1 MGDGRL
7 GFRLRARNRL
17 LRPSILTT
25 VRGEN
30 DAMMTE
36 KRLNEIVQALFKC
49 KAELQKRFPFVC
61 WFAAGWFPT
70 AADAEYLRCP
80 PVREGAYVNVEL
92 FRDKFYAEYELHDFV
107 TAAGAAVGQRFSF
120 VCKDDDD
127 RHRRIWI
134 KVEG

>member
-1 MGDGRL
+1 M
-7 GFRLRARNRL
+7 
-17 LRPSILTT
+17 I
-25 VRGEN
+25 
-30 DAMMTE
+30 TE

-92 FRDKFYAEYELHDFV
+92 FADRLAEFLVGEVPDEALLDGVLHLGVVVDC
-107 TAAGAAVGQRFSF
+107 TH
-120 VCKDDDD
+120 D
-127 RHRRIWI
+127 
-134 KVEG
+134 